1 MSSKYLKIKY
11 ENKCKMISTP
21 KSFFEFVEIVK
32 NNLDLSNNKHYQ
44 FSYLDDENDNV
55 LISSKED
62 YDILLELSQIIKRP
76 IKIII
81 TEQKVKNTLTLNLT
95 QTSSSS
101 LDSYS
106 LINKYNNNMNQ
117 IAFKQLVNE
126 MRNKY
131 DLSHIKNDEIIL
143 HALIKVNGNKEE
155 ALKLLEE
162 KNDCNNKYYT
172 INQFNNGMNEVAFKQ
187 LVNEMR
193 NKYDLSKFENDD
205 IILQFLIEA
214 SGDKEKAFSILKFR
228 D

>member
-1 MSSKYLKIKY
+1 
-11 ENKCKMISTP
+11 MISTP

-131 DLSHIKNDEIIL
+131 DLFDIKNDEIIL
-143 HALIKVNGNKEE
+143 HALIKVNGNK
-155 ALKLLEE
+155 K
-162 KNDCNNKYYT
+162 
-172 INQFNNGMNEVAFKQ
+172 
-187 LVNEMR
+187 
-193 NKYDLSKFENDD
+193 
-205 IILQFLIEA
+205 
-214 SGDKEKAFSILKFR
+214 
-228 D
+228 

>member
-1 MSSKYLKIKY
+1 MSSKYLKIKF

-131 DLSHIKNDEIIL
+131 DLS
-143 HALIKVNGNKEE
+143 
-155 ALKLLEE
+155 
-162 KNDCNNKYYT
+162 KY
-172 INQFNNGMNEVAFKQ
+172 
-187 LVNEMR
+187 
-193 NKYDLSKFENDD
+193 ENDD
-205 IILQFLIEA
+205 IILQSLIEA